1 MVLTQGS
8 YKPKTKIGQQ
18 YLLAKKNQKFFFKKI
33 DSIFKIIKKKE
44 NIGNM
49 PKCVQMPLSHQ

>member
-18 YLLAKKNQKFFFKKI
+18 YLLAKKNQKKKKKR
-33 DSIFKIIKKKE
+33 DSILKIIKKTKK

-49 PKCVQMPLSHQ
+49 PKCIQMPLSHQ